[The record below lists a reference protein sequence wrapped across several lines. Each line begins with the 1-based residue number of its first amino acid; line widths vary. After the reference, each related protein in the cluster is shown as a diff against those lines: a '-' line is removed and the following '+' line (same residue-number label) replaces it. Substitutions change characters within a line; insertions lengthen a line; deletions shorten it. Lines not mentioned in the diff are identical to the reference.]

1 MTEALLYGAWMLGQ
15 GIAFFPNY
23 STAKIAAGRMLSIID
38 RKPRTYSSQMTG
50 SSAWVS
56 YILSSHSATVKCPL
70 VFFDLTQLQ

>member
-1 MTEALLYGAWMLGQ
+1 VTEALLYGAWMLGQ

-38 RKPRTYSSQMTG
+38 RKPRIYSSQMTG

-70 VFFDLTQLQ
+70 VFLDLTQLQ